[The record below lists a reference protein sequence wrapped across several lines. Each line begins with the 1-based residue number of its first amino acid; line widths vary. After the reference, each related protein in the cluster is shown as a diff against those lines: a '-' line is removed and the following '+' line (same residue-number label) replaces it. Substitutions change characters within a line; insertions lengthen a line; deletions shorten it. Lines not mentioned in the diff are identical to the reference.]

1 VPVIR
6 PRVHDAK
13 LSQDA
18 LLDYMRHTNYPYLEA
33 HERIIDYAFVFT
45 CEVKDKIAGFI
56 WCYALDEDET
66 TWAVHAMVLPDYQKR
81 FFSRRLVNTLLGVA
95 WVSGVDRVLVEN
107 SQTEMLLRV
116 GGYMT
121 DDGAMLDLPHKWG

>member
-1 VPVIR
+1 
-6 PRVHDAK
+6 
-13 LSQDA
+13 
-18 LLDYMRHTNYPYLEA
+18 
-33 HERIIDYAFVFT
+33 VFT

-56 WCYALDEDET
+56 WCYGLDGDET
-66 TWAVHAMVLPDYQKR
+66 TWAIHAMVLPDYQKR
-81 FFSRRLVNTLLGVA
+81 FFTRRLVNTLFSVA

-121 DDGAMLDLPHKWG
+121 DDGAALDLPHKWG